1 MANHAAQNF
10 ITVSGSSSSELY
22 WVWVLINVFF
32 YIFDAFYVTESFNV
46 NLLYAL
52 STELQSVTQSQ
63 VIKLKNIYKP
73 K

>member
-1 MANHAAQNF
+1 MLRKILLQFPAVPHPSF
-10 ITVSGSSSSELY
+10 IEFEFWSMF
-22 WVWVLINVFF
+22 FF
-32 YIFDAFYVTESFNV
+32 YIFDVFYVTETFNV